1 MVLVTLVLFLV
12 KTKCLLWKRPVVL
25 TSKHTGKYHVES
37 DVTPPLLQAKQH
49 LIITP
54 HCYERHHV
62 WPAGLCV
69 TPAAGQLISNETLQ
83 VQLSMWRELL
93 RLSKPFSLRERSTL
107 LTDMKDPRGGWGPHF
122 VATCEPSSHITTLLS
137 CFVCVCVCVCVCI
150 CTRVL
155 ICCQSTREGVYLHI
169 TENECLVIETEMW
182 LMADPSSPWTAT
194 QPCMMSSYCHH
205 MTLQIDVFTV
215 PQRALRCSTWGS
227 YKKCFS
233 SSGVAY
239 IWAEWKATIKEKNVK

>member
-93 RLSKPFSLRERSTL
+93 RLSKPFSLRGEKHPPDWHEGPSWWLRSALCGYLWTFITHYNIIIL
-107 LTDMKDPRGGWGPHF
+107 L
-122 VATCEPSSHITTLLS
+122 
-137 CFVCVCVCVCVCI
+137 CVCVCVCVCI

-194 QPCMMSSYCHH
+194 QPCMMSSYCHR

>member
-93 RLSKPFSLRERSTL
+93 RLSKPFSLRGEKHPPDWHEGPSWWLRSALWGYLWTFITHYNIIIL
-107 LTDMKDPRGGWGPHF
+107 L
-122 VATCEPSSHITTLLS
+122 
-137 CFVCVCVCVCVCI
+137 CVCVCVCAYVP
-150 CTRVL
+150 
-155 ICCQSTREGVYLHI
+155 
-169 TENECLVIETEMW
+169 EC
-182 LMADPSSPWTAT
+182 
-194 QPCMMSSYCHH
+194 
-205 MTLQIDVFTV
+205 
-215 PQRALRCSTWGS
+215 
-227 YKKCFS
+227 
-233 SSGVAY
+233 
-239 IWAEWKATIKEKNVK
+239 